1 MSTIPGYS
9 SAATSGY
16 GARGQILAGAAQ
28 ARERL
33 DTLTRQAGSGRV
45 ADTFGGL
52 AAGASTSLAL
62 RPDLTRIEGWQANI
76 AAAQGRMDV
85 TRTALDQ
92 ISGIASDFRA
102 RIADLN
108 GLNAGTVD
116 SVAAAARDALRQVAG
131 LLNTRQAGQYVFA
144 GQDGANP
151 PVPQADDILSSGF
164 ATQIATAV
172 AGLGTNGAA
181 ATIAATMA
189 AATSNAA
196 GTSPFSPAQSQPAA
210 TLRDQAATVSVG
222 EGQHVETSVAAS
234 ANAEATSTGGST
246 TGSYMRDI
254 LRGLATLGA
263 MDGAQVD
270 TPGFAA
276 LAQDVRAGLE
286 SAVTALG
293 VDAGLLG
300 NRQTALDDQADRLD
314 ATATTLRTR
323 LAGAEDVD
331 MAETLSALSLAQT
344 RLQASYQLLAGLP
357 SLSLVKFLP
366 AG

>member
-1 MSTIPGYS
+1 MSTIPAFS

-16 GARGQILAGAAQ
+16 GPRGQILAGAAQ

-33 DTLTRQAGSGRV
+33 DMLTRQAGSGRV

-52 AAGASTSLAL
+52 AGGAATSLAL
-62 RPDLTRIEGWQANI
+62 RPELSRLEGWQANI
-76 AAAQGRMDV
+76 AAAEGRMDV
-85 TRTALDQ
+85 TLTALDQ
-92 ISGIASDFRA
+92 IGGIASDFRA

-108 GLNAGTVD
+108 GLDAGTVD

-131 LLNTRQAGQYVFA
+131 LLNTRQGGQYVFA
-144 GQDGANP
+144 GQDGANA
-151 PVPQADDILSSGF
+151 PVPQADNILASGF
-164 ATQIATAV
+164 ATQIVTAV
-172 AGLGTNGAA
+172 AGLGSNGAD
-181 ATIAATMA
+181 ATIAATLA
-189 AATSNAA
+189 VATSNAA
-196 GTSPFSPAQSQPAA
+196 GISPFSAGQSRPAA
-210 TLRDQAATVSVG
+210 ALRAQAATVSVG
-222 EGQHVETSVAAS
+222 EGRHVETGVPAS
-234 ANAEATSTGGST
+234 ANAEATSGGDGT

-254 LRGLATLGA
+254 LRALATLGA
-263 MDGAQVD
+263 MDGSQLN

-276 LAQDVRAGLE
+276 LAEDVRAGLE

-300 NRQTALDDQADRLD
+300 NRQADLREQADRLD
-314 ATATTLRTR
+314 ATASTLRAR

-357 SLSLVKFLP
+357 SLSLLKFLP

>member
-1 MSTIPGYS
+1 MSTIPGFS
-9 SAATSGY
+9 AAATSGY
-16 GARGQILAGAAQ
+16 GVRGQVLAGAAQ
-28 ARERL
+28 ARERM
-33 DTLTRQAGSGRV
+33 DALTRQAANGRV

-52 AAGASTSLAL
+52 GAGAATSLAL
-62 RPDLTRIEGWQANI
+62 RPELTRLQGWQANI

-85 TRTALDQ
+85 AAGALAQ
-92 ISGIASDFRA
+92 IGSIASDFRA

-108 GLNAGTVD
+108 GLNASAID
-116 SVAAAARDALRQVAG
+116 SVAAAARDALRRVAG
-131 LLNTRQAGQYVFA
+131 LLNTRQGETYVFA
-144 GQDGANP
+144 GQDAANP
-151 PVPQADDILSSGF
+151 PVPQAEDILASGF
-164 ATQIATAV
+164 ATQIAGAV
-172 AGLGTNGAA
+172 AGLGTNGAS
-181 ATIAATMA
+181 ATIAATLA
-189 AATSNAA
+189 TATSNAA
-196 GTSPFSPAQSQPAA
+196 GTSPFSAAQSQSAA
-210 TLRDQAATVSVG
+210 ALRDQAATVAVG
-222 EGQHVETSVAAS
+222 EGRYIGTGVPAS
-234 ANAEATSTGGST
+234 ANAAAASTGTST

-263 MDGAQVD
+263 MDGTQVN

-276 LAQDVRAGLE
+276 LAEDVRAGLE

-300 NRQTALDDQADRLD
+300 QRQAELRDHAARLD
-314 ATATTLRTR
+314 ATATTLQTR